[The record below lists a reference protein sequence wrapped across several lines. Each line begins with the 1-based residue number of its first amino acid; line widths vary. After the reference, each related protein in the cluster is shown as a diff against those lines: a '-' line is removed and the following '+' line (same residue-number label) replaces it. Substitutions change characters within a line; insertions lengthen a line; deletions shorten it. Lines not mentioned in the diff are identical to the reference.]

1 MQLST
6 MSRSPC
12 IIRIHFHAISGEM
25 ISTRHLFFACNIE
38 LLGTSQWALD
48 PTHKVTLKFCHV
60 SIQCV
65 HSMSQNTL
73 RFCNVSLQCV
83 HSVSQNRLKFCN
95 VSIQHV
101 HSMLQNACLVLIMY
115 KSFLKE

>member
-12 IIRIHFHAISGEM
+12 IIGIHFHAISSEM
-25 ISTRHLFFACNIE
+25 IFTRHLFLACNIE
-38 LLGTSQWALD
+38 LFGTSQWALD
-48 PTHKVTLKFCHV
+48 LTHKVTVKFCHV

-65 HSMSQNTL
+65 HSML
-73 RFCNVSLQCV
+73 
-83 HSVSQNRLKFCN
+83 QNRLKFRN

-101 HSMLQNACLVLIMY
+101 YFMSQNACLVLEVIMY

>member
-1 MQLST
+1 

-12 IIRIHFHAISGEM
+12 IIGTHFHAISSEM
-25 ISTRHLFFACNIE
+25 IFTRHLFFACNIE
-38 LLGTSQWALD
+38 LSGTSQWAPD

-73 RFCNVSLQCV
+73 RFYNVSLQCV
-83 HSVSQNRLKFCN
+83 HSVSQNR
-95 VSIQHV
+95 
-101 HSMLQNACLVLIMY
+101 
-115 KSFLKE
+115 